1 MKLKF
6 QKVTIYIAA
15 YNAEKTILSCV
26 NSIINQTIKFD
37 EILIIDDKSTDNTV
51 KLLENFQNIKLLKNP
66 HNKGLSYCR
75 NLAFKNSTNDIVAS
89 IDSDVV
95 LENNWLEIMLG
106 LIDKNDTALYGGKMI
121 EKFTQNKFN
130 SWRAKYYSQ
139 NWGQED
145 MDNPPFIFGCNSIQ
159 KKDIWNKVKG
169 YDESFLTNGE
179 DIDYSNKVKSIKQ
192 FKLFYS
198 SNAVCHH
205 LQQDNLSSLSNRVWR
220 YHSYGYKLKKI
231 SLLRFI
237 KLCIKQIKFFFNR
250 TINDLFNFRFNYIY
264 INFWVLIRFIN
275 LEYRNYLDNK

>member
-1 MKLKF
+1 MKS

-15 YNAEKTILSCV
+15 FNAEKTILSCI
-26 NSIINQTIKFD
+26 NSILNQSTKFD
-37 EILIIDDKSTDNTV
+37 EILIIDDKSNDNTV
-51 KLLENFQNIKLLKNP
+51 KIVEKFKNIKLLKNS

-75 NLAFKNSTNDIVAS
+75 NLAFKNCTNNIVAS

-95 LENNWLEIMLG
+95 LENNWLEVMLG
-106 LIDKNDTALYGGKMI
+106 LIDKDDKALYGGKMI

-139 NWGQED
+139 NWGPVD
-145 MDNPPFIFGCNSIQ
+145 VNNPPFIFGCNSIQ
-159 KKDIWNKVKG
+159 KKDIWNEVKG
-169 YDESFLTNGE
+169 YDESLLTNGE

-198 SNAVCHH
+198 SNAKCHH
-205 LQQDNLSSLSNRVWR
+205 LQQDNLSSLSNRIWR

-231 SLLRFI
+231 SLLRFT
-237 KLCIKQIKFFFNR
+237 KLCIKQVKFFFSR

-264 INFWVLIRFIN
+264 INFWVLIKFIK
-275 LEYRNYLDNK
+275 LELRNYLNNK